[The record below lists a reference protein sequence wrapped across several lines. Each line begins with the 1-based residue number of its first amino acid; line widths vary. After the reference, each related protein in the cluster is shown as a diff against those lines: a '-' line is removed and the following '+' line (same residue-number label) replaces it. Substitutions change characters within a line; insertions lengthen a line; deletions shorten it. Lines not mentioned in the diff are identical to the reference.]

1 MKKLYHQP
9 GEAFECARDTNGG
22 RDFDEDAFGG
32 GDVDLEEAGF
42 VYGRVEE
49 GE

>member
-1 MKKLYHQP
+1 MEELHHET
-9 GEAFECARDTNGG
+9 GETFECAGNAHGG
-22 RDFDEDAFGG
+22 RDFDEDALCG
-32 GDVDLEEAGF
+32 GDVDLEEASL